1 MESYLSYPGQ
11 QLMLQADDIS
21 SSTTLPAEPVAID
34 DLTDFNK
41 CNWVCVL
48 FFIFSSG
55 LSVGHIWIMITQLH
69 NWANGN
75 FHLINLTIWTFFE
88 FTIGTMYVAKIEKWF
103 RAAKWI
109 RIMTWVFSLCYS
121 LLYFTAI
128 IEVIIK
134 VFKGNQPI
142 DTHIEIIT
150 SYLMVLGFPAFF
162 YSSIITI
169 VEATNGDMNSEE
181 AKRQYEADKA
191 YKEWEE

>member
-1 MESYLSYPGQ
+1 
-11 QLMLQADDIS
+11 
-21 SSTTLPAEPVAID
+21 
-34 DLTDFNK
+34 
-41 CNWVCVL
+41 
-48 FFIFSSG
+48 
-55 LSVGHIWIMITQLH
+55 
-69 NWANGN
+69 
-75 FHLINLTIWTFFE
+75 
-88 FTIGTMYVAKIEKWF
+88 MYVAKIEKWF

-109 RIMTWVFSLCYS
+109 RVLTWAFSLCYT

-134 VFKGNQPI
+134 VFKGNKPI

-181 AKRQYEADKA
+181 AKRQYEAD
-191 YKEWEE
+191 